1 MSQRFAFCKLSIA
14 VCWPVLNALC
24 SHRVSIFVSHAS
36 QVGFFLNLAR
46 FLDIIYLPDVTVR
59 RRVLSCALLDV
70 VLLWGAHLS
79 SNDTIKAHESTFLT
93 RAVKSVLEALPL
105 ISSRQH
111 NAVHVI
117 QAEVLLANYFFCQ
130 ARSLEGTY
138 HCSAAVALALS
149 CRLNL
154 QRGSPQIG
162 GSPSGF
168 ILAPASDAIE
178 EMERTNAFWAAF
190 ILDRTWT
197 VASGPLPNDVFS
209 GLQISAPW
217 PADNAGHEQVGVSFL
232 SRPFVHFTT
241 HLDYHLIRILDRE
254 LPCRVQ
260 IMTPSKVS

>member
-1 MSQRFAFCKLSIA
+1 MT
-14 VCWPVLNALC
+14 
-24 SHRVSIFVSHAS
+24 HAS

-79 SNDTIKAHESTFLT
+79 SNDSIKAHESTFLT

-178 EMERTNAFWAAF
+178 EIERTNAFWAAF

-217 PADNAGHEQVGVSFL
+217 PADTAGHEQVGVSFL

-241 HLDYHLIRILDRE
+241 HLDYHLIRIHGRE

-260 IMTPSKVS
+260 IMTQCKVS